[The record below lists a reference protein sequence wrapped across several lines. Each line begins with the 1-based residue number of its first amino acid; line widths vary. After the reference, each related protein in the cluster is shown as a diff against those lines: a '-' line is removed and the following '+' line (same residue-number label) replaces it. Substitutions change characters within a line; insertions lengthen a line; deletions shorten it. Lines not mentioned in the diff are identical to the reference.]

1 MRRILALLTVALF
14 AVLAGSGC
22 VSNDWNAFG
31 FDHRHFSKQPNE
43 SALNAT
49 TVGTLHQNFDFTAST
64 TFTASP
70 SVYGNV
76 VFIGGLDGI
85 FYAVHATGPSKG
97 TLKWRYPPAAAAV
110 ADTCGI
116 TTQPLVLPP
125 GQSGNPS
132 GPGIASSAAIVAG
145 VPGHTRAVIF
155 GAPDPT
161 TSPAGGGRVWALD
174 HNTGQCIW
182 KSPIIAPASG
192 TSKIG
197 YSSPAIAHGN
207 AYIGVS
213 ARTPDAPIT
222 IGKLFAVRITD
233 GTLDPAFNF
242 NAAGPPAGGGIWS
255 SPAITPSGNVVTVTG
270 NSCRKWVSPPC
281 TAAPTVPDFS
291 NSLLK
296 IDWTNGNVLWQV
308 QPVHTDFDNDPDWA
322 VPPIVGQVSCGS
334 VAITVQKDG
343 YLHAVDIKTGGPFSN
358 PACSYAAHSL
368 ECPRWSFPTIP
379 SLPFQE
385 DGHGD
390 TRFIRPGALDGDR
403 LYITTGGFN
412 LTEMPATNAFG
423 NAPSGRI
430 RLDRLY
436 SLNVCSAP
444 ADRIRW
450 IFTSPSGNLGGVST
464 ANGIIYVGSTTGHLY
479 AIADPTVLPPAGS
492 VCSYPNLPA
501 DPTCTAGG
509 FTFVSNPALPK
520 DISGLSG
527 ELRGIPAISN
537 GQVIV
542 ATTSG
547 HIYGFIP

>member
-1 MRRILALLTVALF
+1 MRRTLSLLVLTLAILAA
-14 AVLAGSGC
+14 AGC
-22 VSNDWNAFG
+22 ASNDWNAFG
-31 FDHRHFSKQPNE
+31 YDSRHFSKQPNE
-43 SALNAT
+43 IGLTPS
-49 TVGTLHQNFDFTAST
+49 TVGTLHQNFDFTAAGT

-70 SVYGNV
+70 SVYENV
-76 VFIGGLDGI
+76 VFIGGLDGV
-85 FYAVHATGPSKG
+85 FYAVHATGTNKG
-97 TLKWRYPPAAAAV
+97 TLKWRYPPAAAAT
-110 ADTCGI
+110 ADGCGI
-116 TTQPLVLPP
+116 TTQPLMLPA

-174 HNTGQCIW
+174 SATGQCIW

-213 ARTPDAPIT
+213 ARIPDNIT
-222 IGKLFAVRITD
+222 IGRMFAVRITD
-233 GTLDPAFNF
+233 GTLDPAFNYSS
-242 NAAGPPAGGGIWS
+242 AGPPAGGGIWS
-255 SPAITPSGNVVTVTG
+255 SPAITPSGNVVVVTG
-270 NSCRKWVSPPC
+270 NSCRHWVPVTCSS
-281 TAAPTVPDFS
+281 PTVPDFS

-296 IDWTNGNVLWQV
+296 IDWTSGNVLWQV
-308 QPVHTDFDNDPDWA
+308 QPVHSDFDNDPDWA

-358 PACSYAAHSL
+358 PACSYAGHSL
-368 ECPRWSFPTIP
+368 ECPRWTFPTVA

-412 LTEMPATNAFG
+412 LTEMPPTDAFG
-423 NAPSGRI
+423 QSPAGRI

-450 IFTSPSGNLGGVST
+450 IFTSPSGSLGGIST
-464 ANGIIYVGSTTGHLY
+464 ANGIIYAGSNTGHLY
-479 AIADPTVLPPAGS
+479 AIADPTVLPPSGS
-492 VCSYPNLPA
+492 TCTYPNLPA

-509 FTFVSNPALPK
+509 FTFVPTPALVR

-527 ELRGIPAISN
+527 DLRGIPAISN

-542 ATTSG
+542 ATTAG